1 MIQPKVYKPQKRNKT
16 LPTMEEIVE
25 QRFNAGIAGYAE
37 SRLFLEGDIVEDD
50 YDDDMKRRL
59 LKELEEHNQL
69 QKK

>member
-1 MIQPKVYKPQKRNKT
+1 MIQSKVQKLPQRDET
-16 LPTMEEIVE
+16 LPSMEEIVE

-50 YDDDMKRRL
+50 YDDTMKRRL
-59 LKELEEHNQL
+59 LTELEEHKQN